1 MSYYDGTK
9 LLSMQ
14 DINGKRPAIYI
25 STSNRSAGKT
35 TYYNS
40 YILRQ
45 YVKTG
50 AKFAI
55 LKRFVDDVPNTATN
69 FFGAL
74 NVPAKISPGI
84 ARLYQGHEM
93 EQTGKRGD
101 AYNTLSYDG
110 SECGYVLCLNRA
122 NKIKQASNQL
132 SDVQTILFDE
142 FIPETRQYVSDEINK
157 FLSIITSIARG
168 GGQQQ
173 RYIRIILISNYV
185 TLLNPYYEALGISDK
200 LKPEMKYMRG
210 DGFVVEQVVNE
221 SAKAAVENNPA
232 IRAFKGGSSYTDYL
246 TGGQYLL
253 DNSALISRLT
263 GDSTY
268 ICTIDYSGRKYG
280 LKLMKDGILYVDTS
294 PDSTCKVVVHTNRE
308 SLRENE
314 YLGRYFPDLI
324 HDIKEHFDTGKI
336 RFQTLMC
343 REALNDLI

>member
-110 SECGYVLCLNRA
+110 QECGYVICLNRS

-142 FIPETRQYVSDEINK
+142 FIPETGQYVANEIDK

-168 GGQQQ
+168 G
-173 RYIRIILISNYV
+173 
-185 TLLNPYYEALGISDK
+185 
-200 LKPEMKYMRG
+200 
-210 DGFVVEQVVNE
+210 
-221 SAKAAVENNPA
+221 
-232 IRAFKGGSSYTDYL
+232 
-246 TGGQYLL
+246 
-253 DNSALISRLT
+253 
-263 GDSTY
+263 
-268 ICTIDYSGRKYG
+268 
-280 LKLMKDGILYVDTS
+280 
-294 PDSTCKVVVHTNRE
+294 
-308 SLRENE
+308 
-314 YLGRYFPDLI
+314 
-324 HDIKEHFDTGKI
+324 
-336 RFQTLMC
+336 
-343 REALNDLI
+343 

>member
-1 MSYYDGTK
+1 M
-9 LLSMQ
+9 
-14 DINGKRPAIYI
+14 DINGQKPSIYI

-55 LKRFVDDVPNTATN
+55 LKRFVDDVPNTADN

-110 SECGYVLCLNRA
+110 KECGYVICLNRA

-132 SDVQTILFDE
+132 SDVQTVLFDE
-142 FIPETRQYVSDEINK
+142 FVPETGQYVGNEIDK

-168 GGQQQ
+168 GGHQQ
-173 RYIRIILISNYV
+173 RYIRIILISNFV
-185 TLLNPYYEALGISDK
+185 TLLNPYYEALGISDR
-200 LKPEMKYMRG
+200 LTSDTKYLRG
-210 DGFVVEQVVNE
+210 DGFVVEQIVN
-221 SAKAAVENNPA
+221 SAAKTAVESNAA
-232 IRAFKGGSSYTDYL
+232 IRAFSRGSSYTDYL

-253 DNSALISRLT
+253 DNKSLIARLT
-263 GDSTY
+263 GDSAY
-268 ICTIDYSGRKYG
+268 ICTIEYGGHKYG
-280 LKLMKDGILYVDTS
+280 LKLFKDGLLYVDTS
-294 PDSTCKVVVHTNRE
+294 PDTTCKIVIHTDRD
-308 SLRENE
+308 SIRDNE

-324 HDIKEHFDTGKI
+324 SDIKQHFDSGRI
-336 RFQTLMC
+336 RFQTLLC
-343 REALNDLI
+343 RAAIDNLI

>member
-1 MSYYDGTK
+1 MRYYDGTK

-14 DINGKRPAIYI
+14 DINGNRPAIYI

-40 YILRQ
+40 YLLRQ

-55 LKRFVDDVPNTATN
+55 LKRFVDDVPNAATN

-74 NVPAKISPGI
+74 NVPADISPGI
-84 ARLYQGHEM
+84 ARLYNGHTM
-93 EQTGKRGD
+93 DQSGKRGD
-101 AYNTLSYDG
+101 AYNTLAYDG
-110 SECGYVLCLNRA
+110 SKCGYVLCLNRA
-122 NKIKQASNQL
+122 TKIKEASNQL
-132 SDVQTILFDE
+132 SDVQTIIFDE
-142 FIPETRQYVSDEINK
+142 FIPETGQYVANEIVK
-157 FLSIITSIARG
+157 FMSVITSIARG
-168 GGQQQ
+168 GGHQQ
-173 RYIRIILISNYV
+173 RYVRIILISNYV
-185 TLLNPYYEALGISDK
+185 TLLNPYYEAMGISDK

-210 DGFVVEQVVNE
+210 DGFVVEQIVNE
-221 SAKAAVENNPA
+221 SAKEAVESNPA
-232 IRAFKGGSSYTDYL
+232 IRAFSRGSSYTDYL
-246 TGGQYLL
+246 TGGRYLL
-253 DNSALISRLT
+253 DNTALIARLT
-263 GDSTY
+263 GDSAY
-268 ICTIDYSGRKYG
+268 ICTIEYGGQKYG
-280 LKLMKDGILYVDTS
+280 LKLFKDGILYVDTS